1 MSRFQKKLAQL
12 KSQNRLRSLK
22 FPSGV
27 DLSSNDYLG
36 FKDHPILKQAAL
48 NAIENGMP
56 LGSGGSRL
64 LRGHTEEHQN
74 LEDFAAKHYGCGKAL
89 YFANGFL
96 ANYSLLTTLPQR
108 HDVVLYDALV
118 HASVRDGIQAGTA
131 KSVKIPH
138 NDLNEFESAL
148 KRFRDG
154 AETIW
159 IAVESV
165 YSMDGDFAPLQELH
179 ALAETYGAML
189 IIDEAHGTGVWGKTG
204 KGVSE
209 TLLRKPSP
217 SAANSAA
224 PHKPLFPLPQ
234 GEEVSLAERS
244 DARET
249 GEGIQSQPENI
260 ITLHTAG
267 KALGVAGGIVCASA
281 EIIDTLINTAR
292 PFIYST
298 APPPLQAYLT
308 HKALELSA
316 SEIGKAKRADLHKLC
331 AYTKSQIGGNGS
343 QIVPII
349 FGDDEKAVEAAQIL
363 QDSGF
368 DIRAIRPPTV
378 PEGTA
383 RLRLSLN
390 AGLSEETLSDFFAK
404 LRPLLLEQA
413 A

>member
-1 MSRFQKKLAQL
+1 MIQFQKKLAQL
-12 KSQNRLRSLK
+12 KSQNRLRTLK
-22 FPSGV
+22 LPGGV

-48 NAIENGMP
+48 NAIEDGMSM
-56 LGSGGSRL
+56 GSGGSRL
-64 LRGHTEEHQN
+64 LRGHTGAHQQLEE
-74 LEDFAAKHYGCGKAL
+74 FAANHYGCDKTL
-89 YFANGFL
+89 YLANGFL
-96 ANYSLLTTLPQR
+96 ANYALFTTLPNR
-108 HDVVLYDALV
+108 HDIVVYDAYV

-138 NDLNEFESAL
+138 NDLNAFEDAL
-148 KRFRDG
+148 KRFRDQAG
-154 AETIW
+154 TLW

-165 YSMDGDFAPLQELH
+165 YSMDGDFAPLEELY
-179 ALAETYGAML
+179 ALAIQYDAML
-189 IIDEAHGTGVWGKTG
+189 IVDEAHGTGIWGQNG
-204 KGVSE
+204 KGLSE
-209 TLLRKPSP
+209 
-217 SAANSAA
+217 
-224 PHKPLFPLPQ
+224 
-234 GEEVSLAERS
+234 GLAQ
-244 DARET
+244 D
-249 GEGIQSQPENI
+249 NL

-267 KALGVAGGIVCASA
+267 KALGVAGGIICAA
-281 EIIDTLINTAR
+281 NDIIDILINTAR

-316 SEIGKAKRADLHKLC
+316 SEIGKARRADLHKLC
-331 AYTKSQIGGNGS
+331 AAAKCAIGGSGS

-349 FGDDEKAVEAAQIL
+349 LGDDEKALKIAQAL
-363 QDSGF
+363 QESGF

-390 AGLSEETLSDFFAK
+390 ACLSEEILGDFFAK